1 MEESYFDVVFTT
13 VKDQGSYSL
22 DVSASLILINVETD
36 EEKLI
41 GYANL
46 YIFNEYM
53 VCSWDELIDNADSIS
68 GDVQEVVLLLYKA
81 KDNEDISGLIAVL
94 DYIEINKEYRGMGY
108 CSKLIDNIIEHLRYI
123 NANYIGVIPARIYDN
138 KVVQNE
144 DKAINFYI
152 SKGFKPISRRV
163 GGNVIMGK
171 SLL

>member
-1 MEESYFDVVFTT
+1 M
-13 VKDQGSYSL
+13 
-22 DVSASLILINVETD
+22 
-36 EEKLI
+36 
-41 GYANL
+41 
-46 YIFNEYM
+46 
-53 VCSWDELIDNADSIS
+53 
-68 GDVQEVVLLLYKA
+68 
-81 KDNEDISGLIAVL
+81 VL
-94 DYIEINKEYRGMGY
+94 DYIKINKEYRGMGY
-108 CSKLIDNIIEHLRYI
+108 CSKLIDNIIEYLRCI